1 MKNIELLQKAIALTQ
16 EQEVKELIKRF
27 MLSNETLSTK
37 FNPFS
42 FCADKKDYREALRGI
57 YFSGGYMYATN
68 GMIAYRA
75 KEAYSQDFEG
85 KIMDSTYNPINATF
99 PNVIKVTP
107 DDKKLTWIEVDFK
120 KVIEVEKIYDSD
132 KRLKEVASGY
142 VLFNDVALSV
152 PMMSKIAK
160 FALFYGITQ
169 IGISD
174 KTHCVKVGTGLD
186 TYAIIM
192 PMMPDFTS
200 KEVRVYKL
208 N

>member
-42 FCADKKDYREALRGI
+42 FCADKKKYHEAFRGI

-75 KEAYSQDFEG
+75 KEAYNQDFED
-85 KIMDSTYNPINATF
+85 KIMDSTYNPIYATF
-99 PNVIKVTP
+99 PNIMGITP

-120 KVIEVEKIYDSD
+120 KVIEIEKMYNND

-152 PMMSKIAK
+152 PLLSKIAK

-174 KTHCVKVGTGLD
+174 KEHCVKAGMGLD

-200 KEVRVYKL
+200 KEVREYKL